1 MELSNTNIHNIK
13 INYYIKKVH
22 SKLYIKYSSNPKFNY
37 NLFLIN
43 TILSNSKCHIV
54 ALFKDHLLYDE
65 NAEFMK
71 RYYKQNEITTKLFK
85 IFNFYSKNSIIYPNY
100 SSLVESKYLYYN
112 IIKKQMIMNKISNE
126 RKKLKKLK
134 KISVNKYDD
143 SFFSNTIYN
152 DILNESK
159 SFMSFLFGEEGKSK
173 EKDKKINDKIENEKE
188 IQDFTKIIDNIQKTE
203 VTKKN
208 NLDFILKS
216 NEKRSTKINY
226 KKPDLVDISTNSSTK
241 FNKNRNKMYYIN
253 NINNNLN
260 SLFIKSTTNS
270 TKSGTNSIVNTVQNQ
285 KYFLNKNN
293 KNNINKNMKN
303 NRSSFKN
310 ENIYKK
316 INNISYNNTLKENI
330 NNNEMYIK
338 NTKQDKIIYHR
349 KVNSSLIGNYL
360 KRLDLPSNLSL
371 INSLKIANETFG
383 DAQLNKLN
391 NIKFHK
397 KFKNINIKNQYPE
410 NDKNDLTSPKSK
422 IINLPK
428 NIHSNI
434 INEKNDIN
442 KKNKTLKGKGNT
454 IIKLT
459 KFKTNSKK
467 IEIPL
472 FTSKHLYCFARKRK
486 SPIYIRNHIPVKFF
500 NNSNGEINNN
510 TSLNTLLYT
519 YRKPENRYKSIR
531 TNPNMTSPY
540 SKPKGLF
547 RDKKCLNISA
557 RKLFSNSLNCLSLEK
572 NKHK

>member
-1 MELSNTNIHNIK
+1 MELLNTNIHNIK
-13 INYYIKKVH
+13 INYYIKKVL
-22 SKLYIKYSSNPKFNY
+22 SKLYIKYSSNPKVNY

-65 NAEFMK
+65 NAEFIK

-85 IFNFYSKNSIIYPNY
+85 IFNYYSKNSITYPNY

-112 IIKKQMIMNKISNE
+112 IIKKQMIMKKISNE

-134 KISVNKYDD
+134 KINENKYEDT
-143 SFFSNTIYN
+143 FFSNTIYN

-173 EKDKKINDKIENEKE
+173 DMDKRMNDKIENEKE
-188 IQDFTKIIDNIQKTE
+188 IQDFTKIIDTIQKTE

-208 NLDFILKS
+208 NLDLILKS
-216 NEKRSTKINY
+216 NEKRNVKINY
-226 KKPDLVDISTNSSTK
+226 KKPDLVDISTSSSTK
-241 FNKNRNKMYYIN
+241 FNKNRNKINYIN
-253 NINNNLN
+253 NINNNSN
-260 SLFIKSTTNS
+260 SLFTKSTTNS
-270 TKSGTNSIVNTVQNQ
+270 TKSGTNSMVNTIQNK
-285 KYFLNKNN
+285 KYFLNKY
-293 KNNINKNMKN
+293 NINKNMKN
-303 NRSSFKN
+303 NKSSFKN

-316 INNISYNNTLKENI
+316 INNISCNNALKENI

-371 INSLKIANETFG
+371 INSLKIENETFG
-383 DAQLNKLN
+383 NAQLNNRN
-391 NIKFHK
+391 NVKFHK
-397 KFKNINIKNQYPE
+397 KFKNINIKNQYLE
-410 NDKNDLTSPKSK
+410 NDKNDLISPKSK
-422 IINLPK
+422 IINMPK

-434 INEKNDIN
+434 INEKNDSN
-442 KKNKTLKGKGNT
+442 KNNKLLKGKGNT

-459 KFKTNSKK
+459 KIKNNSKK

-472 FTSKHLYCFARKRK
+472 FTNNHLYSLFQKRK
-486 SPIYIRNHIPVKFF
+486 SPIYIRNHIPAIFF
-500 NNSNGEINNN
+500 NNSNGEIHSN
-510 TSLNTLLYT
+510 TSMNTLLNT
-519 YRKPENRYKSIR
+519 YRKPENGYKSIGA
-531 TNPNMTSPY
+531 NPNMTSPY
-540 SKPKGLF
+540 SKPKGLLK
-547 RDKKCLNISA
+547 DKKCLNISA
-557 RKLFSNSLNCLSLEK
+557 KKLFSNSLNCLSLEK